1 MKSSLSWRS
10 FLWIVLLT
18 SLWINLSEVLRYFL
32 WVRPNTQAYFA
43 DRLGIAEMNVLIFSI
58 WGIWDM
64 LLTAS
69 LVFTLWLCARQ
80 FGNNGIAIWIAATQ
94 TWITLFVLF
103 WVATANMGLASWS
116 SIWMTLAWA
125 WLEMVVGAWIAARL
139 LIHDQTNKSLNYE
152 I

>member
-1 MKSSLSWRS
+1 MKSSLSFRS
-10 FLWIVLLT
+10 FWWIVLLT

-32 WVRPNTQAYFA
+32 WVRPNTQAFFA
-43 DRLGIAEMNVLIFSI
+43 GRVGVGEMNALIFSI

-69 LVFTLWLCARQ
+69 LVFSIWLCAQQ
-80 FGNNGIAIWIAATQ
+80 FGNHRKAIWIAATH

-116 SIWMTLAWA
+116 SIWFTLAWA
-125 WLEMVVGAWIAARL
+125 WLEMVIGAWIALRL
-139 LIHDQTNKSLNYE
+139 FEQYGTNKTLNYE